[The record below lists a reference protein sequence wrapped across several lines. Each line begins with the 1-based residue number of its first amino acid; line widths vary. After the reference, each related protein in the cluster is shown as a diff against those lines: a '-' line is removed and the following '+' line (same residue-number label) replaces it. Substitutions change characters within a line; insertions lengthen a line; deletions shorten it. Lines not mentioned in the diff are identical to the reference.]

1 MHITFPRCLVPLCVG
16 KPEGSYVRTEVKP
29 CYSGYMVYVTFQ
41 DAVKMPEAPTNPTRI
56 LGLDPGLDNFLT
68 ALTNFPAAPFIIDGH
83 WLKSINQNF
92 NRRRAALM
100 SELTKGMDSTK
111 SAKNSARLNRIS
123 KKRACRIDDFFYK
136 AAHYI
141 VDFCLKNKVE
151 VIVCGHNKDQK
162 QEINL
167 GSGNNQHFVS
177 IPYTRFFWILTC
189 VAAKAGIPVIE
200 TEESY
205 TSKASLIDKDPIP
218 VYKEGDRLEYHF
230 SGKRIS
236 RGQYESKEGTILNAD
251 VNGAGN
257 IIRKVYPNALILSVT
272 SPTRIKRLFE
282 LPREVTL
289 PCETQEK
296 TRQTT
301 KKTWY
306 EPMAVSS
313 QAGTEACI
321 FRTVQ
326 SKQCERQDQIYR
338 RIKTKQ
344 PQKRRHKGKLVT
356 GCRGCDGPLRRF
368 YHVSRSPARSQDAR
382 GVSLKY
388 LLKRQ
393 ESLTELNS

>member
-29 CYSGYMVYVTFQ
+29 CYGGYMVYVTFQ
-41 DAVKMPEAPTNPTRI
+41 DAVKIPEAPTNPTRI

-68 ALTNFPAAPFIIDGH
+68 ALTNFSATPFIIDGH

-100 SELTKGMDSTK
+100 SELTKGMDSTN
-111 SAKNSARLNRIS
+111 SVKNSARLNRIS

-162 QEINL
+162 QKINL
-167 GSGNNQHFVS
+167 GANNNQHFVS

-230 SGKRIS
+230 QGN
-236 RGQYESKEGTILNAD
+236 ESPVDSTNQ
-251 VNGAGN
+251 
-257 IIRKVYPNALILSVT
+257 RKV
-272 SPTRIKRLFE
+272 
-282 LPREVTL
+282 
-289 PCETQEK
+289 
-296 TRQTT
+296 
-301 KKTWY
+301 
-306 EPMAVSS
+306 
-313 QAGTEACI
+313 
-321 FRTVQ
+321 
-326 SKQCERQDQIYR
+326 
-338 RIKTKQ
+338 
-344 PQKRRHKGKLVT
+344 
-356 GCRGCDGPLRRF
+356 RF
-368 YHVSRSPARSQDAR
+368 
-382 GVSLKY
+382 
-388 LLKRQ
+388 
-393 ESLTELNS
+393 